1 MEQITRHATAGA
13 KINLFLSIGARR
25 ADGYHEIDTVM
36 QVLPFGDAVSLCFEA
51 PQSGEQTVLFTT
63 NRPYG
68 EAEKNLGV
76 IAVRAYC
83 RAAGISAYRA
93 ILQIEK
99 RIPAGAGFGGGSADA
114 AAVLRLCEAQF
125 GALQEPAMSLLCTAI
140 GADVPF
146 CYAGGCFRARGIG
159 EKLEKLPPLAPC
171 HVLLAIGKE
180 SAPTAWAYSLA
191 DRLPPQA
198 QPGAEKM
205 LSALHSGALPR
216 ICDAMY
222 NRFEA
227 AVFPARP
234 QALALRKA
242 LLRGGADGA
251 MLSGS
256 GAGVFGIFSPEKA
269 AAAEKTLVQLRQT
282 GYWAELCTVGSAERN
297 KTK

>member
-1 MEQITRHATAGA
+1 MEQITRSATAGA

-36 QVLPFGDAVSLCFEA
+36 QSLPFGDAVSLRFEA
-51 PQSGEQTVLFTT
+51 PRSGEQTVLFTT
-63 NRPYG
+63 YRLFG

-114 AAVLRLCEAQF
+114 A
-125 GALQEPAMSLLCTAI
+125 
-140 GADVPF
+140 F

-191 DRLPPQA
+191 DRLPLQA
-198 QPGAEKM
+198 QPGAEKI
-205 LSALHSGALPR
+205 LSALHSGALPK

-227 AVFPARP
+227 AVLPARP

-242 LLRGGADGA
+242 LLCGGADGA

-269 AAAEKTLVQLRQT
+269 TAAEKTLAQLRQT
-282 GYWAELCTVGSAERN
+282 GYWAELCTEGSAERN
-297 KTK
+297 RTK

>member
-125 GALQEPAMSLLCTAI
+125 GALQEPAMYLLCTAI

-242 LLRGGADGA
+242 LLCGGADGA

-269 AAAEKTLVQLRQT
+269 AVAEKTLAQLRQT